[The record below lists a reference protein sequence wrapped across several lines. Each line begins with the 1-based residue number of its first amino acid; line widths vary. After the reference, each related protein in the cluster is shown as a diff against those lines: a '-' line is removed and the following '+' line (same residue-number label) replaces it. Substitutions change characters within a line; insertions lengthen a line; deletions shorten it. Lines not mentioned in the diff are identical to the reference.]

1 MYIIFRCGF
10 INRLLFKRFK
20 WATMNQ
26 SKELIRL
33 AEDELIS
40 GEYKKN
46 LYSLSV
52 PCPLPTFRYGDNTL
66 FHTAGRAAGSFD
78 FFLTIRKT
86 TSQNAYFHIPFCRS
100 ECLYCSYEKITNP
113 SNDLMDQYLDSL
125 QWEIDRKKS
134 LLGESL
140 RPDIFYIGGGTPTI
154 LPLKTMAQLLRIL
167 DNAFMLHSNLEFTIE
182 TTPQAVLAA
191 DGEDKLQLFREMGV
205 NRINVGVQS
214 FSAATARRNG
224 RNQTM
229 KDIFDCF
236 DRLRS
241 VGFDKINLDL
251 IYGLVGHTPEIWA
264 DDLKMATAISPDS
277 ITTFSL
283 RVRPGSTLHSLLQS
297 GKIQPVPEDDL
308 LVMRIMAQRFLTEQ
322 GYMEDNSDYFIR
334 SPEKRYLYQPFQ
346 PHNIDR
352 NLIGFGPSAYSLAG
366 DRQIFNVRATSDYMQ
381 RCSEITDPI
390 GFVVELTPEEFARKR
405 FSEGL
410 RTFFDDRIFTAEF
423 SGSVFGMFPGII
435 SRLQELGLIRIAG
448 PEISLTFKGRIL
460 HDHVA
465 NYVKFAEAA

>member
-1 MYIIFRCGF
+1 
-10 INRLLFKRFK
+10 
-20 WATMNQ
+20 MNQ

-33 AEDELIS
+33 AEVELGS
-40 GEYKKN
+40 GEYKKTID
-46 LYSLSV
+46 SLSV
-52 PCPLPTFRYGDNTL
+52 PCPLPAFRYGDNTL
-66 FHTAGRAAGSFD
+66 FQTAGRAAGSFD
-78 FFLTIRKT
+78 YFLTIRKT
-86 TSQNAYFHIPFCRS
+86 PSQNAYFHIPFCRS
-100 ECLYCSYEKITNP
+100 ECLYCSYEKISNP
-113 SNDLMDQYLDSL
+113 ANDLMERYLDSL

-134 LLGESL
+134 LLGNSL
-140 RPDIFYIGGGTPTI
+140 RPDIFYVGGGTPTI
-154 LPLKTMAQLLRIL
+154 LPVKTMARLLLIL
-167 DNAFMLHSNLEFTIE
+167 DNAFTLLSNLEFTIE
-182 TTPQAVLAA
+182 TTPQAVLAG
-191 DGEDKLQLFREMGV
+191 DGEEKLHLFREMGV

-224 RNQTM
+224 RNQTTR
-229 KDIFDCF
+229 DIFDCF
-236 DRLRS
+236 ERLRS

-251 IYGLVGHTPEIWA
+251 IYGLVGQTPEIWA
-264 DDLKMATAISPDS
+264 DDLKMAAAISPDS

-283 RVRPGSTLHSLLQS
+283 RVRPGSTLHSLVQS
-297 GKIQPVPEDDL
+297 GKIQLVPEDDL
-308 LVMRIMAQRFLTEQ
+308 LIMRIMAQRFLPGH
-322 GYMEDNSDYFIR
+322 GYLEDNSDYFIK

-352 NLIGFGPSAYSLAG
+352 NLIGFGPSAYSLAS

-381 RCSEITDPI
+381 RCSESIDPI
-390 GFVVELTPEEFARKR
+390 DFVVELTPEEFARKR

-410 RTFFDDRIFTAEF
+410 RTVFDDRIFTAEF

-465 NYVKFAEAA
+465 HNVKFAGAGETSSFTPSG

>member
-1 MYIIFRCGF
+1 MYIISSCEFL
-10 INRLLFKRFK
+10 NKVLFNRFK

-26 SKELIRL
+26 INELIRL
-33 AEDELIS
+33 AEAELSS
-40 GEYKKN
+40 GEYIKIIG
-46 LYSLSV
+46 SLSV
-52 PCPLPTFRYGDNTL
+52 TCPLPAFRYGGDNTL
-66 FHTAGRAAGSFD
+66 FHTEGRAAGSFD
-78 FFLTIRKT
+78 YFLTIRKT

-113 SNDLMDQYLDSL
+113 ADDLMERYLESL

-134 LLGESL
+134 LLGKRF

-154 LPLKTMAQLLRIL
+154 LPLKTMAQLLQIL
-167 DNAFMLHSNLEFTIE
+167 DNAFTLRSNLEFTIE

-191 DGEDKLQLFREMGV
+191 DGEDKLHLFREMGV

-214 FSAATARRNG
+214 FSSEIARRNG
-224 RNQTM
+224 RNQTTT
-229 KDIFDCF
+229 DIFDCF

-241 VGFDKINLDL
+241 VGFDKVNLDL

-283 RVRPGSTLHSLLQS
+283 RVRPGSNLHSLLQR
-297 GKIQPVPEDDL
+297 GKIELVPEDEL
-308 LVMRIMAQRFLTEQ
+308 LIMRIMAQRFLPEH
-322 GYMEDNSDYFIR
+322 GYMEDNSDYFIK

-352 NLIGFGPSAYSLAG
+352 NLIGFGPSAYSLAS
-366 DRQIFNVRATSDYMQ
+366 DRQIFNIHSTSDYMQ
-381 RCSEITDPI
+381 RCNERIDPI
-390 GFVVELTPEEFARKR
+390 DFVVELTPEEFARKR

-410 RTFFDDRIFTAEF
+410 RTVFDDRIFNAEF
-423 SGSVFGMFPGII
+423 NCSVFEMFPGII
-435 SRLQELGLIRIAG
+435 SRLQELGLIRIAE
-448 PEISLTFKGRIL
+448 PEISLNFK
-460 HDHVA
+460 
-465 NYVKFAEAA
+465 